1 MMQIIIP
8 IVFLTSFEG
17 EKGLDKIVY
26 LKYHTKRCK
35 HPRNFK
41 QGKAMASHNRY

>member
-17 EKGLDKIVY
+17 EKGLDKTVY
-26 LKYHTKRCK
+26 LKKSYQEMQTPKK
-35 HPRNFK
+35 F
-41 QGKAMASHNRY
+41 